1 MFIDLT
7 PSLPLSSALLQ
18 LGKTAFDCLPS
29 SKHECIS
36 YLQKFAAPTLLSTKG
51 NQAAEVGG
59 EDPSELPDSL
69 QRALV
74 TWNASLPPC
83 DTTFYHAI
91 CCEPA
96 FTAAYEEVQ
105 EISVKLSESPANA
118 QLFSS
123 WEKSL
128 KNWRACILLAFA
140 ALIPPHM
147 WDQYAA
153 KHNRPVPADLSK
165 VAEKIS
171 AVWDQFPD
179 QSQRRNRFESLASV
193 LKTT

>member
-1 MFIDLT
+1 MA
-7 PSLPLSSALLQ
+7 PSQ
-18 LGKTAFDCLPS
+18 LGKTAFDCLLS
-29 SKHECIS
+29 TKHECIS
-36 YLQKFAAPTLLSTKG
+36 FLQKFAAPTLLPTKG

-59 EDPSELPDSL
+59 EDPSELPGSL
-69 QRALV
+69 QKALV
-74 TWNASLPPC
+74 AWNASLPPC
-83 DTTFYHAI
+83 DTTFYHAV

-96 FTAAYEEVQ
+96 FAAAYEEVQ
-105 EISVKLSESPANA
+105 EISVKLSEAPANI

-128 KNWRACILLAFA
+128 KSWRACILLAFA
-140 ALIPPHM
+140 ALIPPHT
-147 WDQYAA
+147 WGQYAA
-153 KHNRPVPADLSK
+153 KYNRQVPADLGK
-165 VAEKIS
+165 VATTIS

>member
-1 MFIDLT
+1 M
-7 PSLPLSSALLQ
+7 A
-18 LGKTAFDCLPS
+18 
-29 SKHECIS
+29 
-36 YLQKFAAPTLLSTKG
+36 
-51 NQAAEVGG
+51 
-59 EDPSELPDSL
+59 
-69 QRALV
+69 
-74 TWNASLPPC
+74 WNASLPPC

-105 EISVKLSESPANA
+105 EVSVQLSESPFNA

-128 KNWRACILLAFA
+128 KSWRACILLAFA
-140 ALIPPHM
+140 ALIPPHT

-153 KHNRPVPADLSK
+153 KYNRLVPADLSK
-165 VAEKIS
+165 LTAQIS